1 MMKRIFLTVVFTL
14 SVICHVF
21 AIDIDEARELLLTER
36 GGDILYLSRIILGIQ
51 GEDSWIA
58 YRNDHL
64 TWIYNVNDVKD
75 VKKVDGISTAEIS
88 ILRYVDS
95 SWNSNIALEYNIM
108 QNIPGTW
115 IKNTTIKFGDYNNDG
130 KDEIFNLYDSHNFC
144 TIMEYDNDK
153 GKMVLTFSCRF
164 DITSS
169 IEPAPVMFANYKE
182 KDGILVHVKDH
193 LAERYAWWFFIW
205 NEKNYEYEIIAEFWA
220 DEIDFSQFAIFKA
233 EENKKEELE
242 ETYQP
247 VLETQKKDDLEVT
260 DEFAETQT
268 VQKAAFTA
276 GLGFYIG
283 IGSIFVIAAA
293 VFVLIRKRKKNI

>member
-1 MMKRIFLTVVFTL
+1 MKRILFLFIL
-14 SVICHVF
+14 SFCVNYWIF
-21 AIDIDEARELLLTER
+21 AIDIDEARGLLLKER

-115 IKNTTIKFGDYNNDG
+115 IKNTTIKFGDYNGDG

-144 TIMEYDNDK
+144 TIMGYDNDK

-169 IEPAPVMFANYKE
+169 IEPAPVMFAKYKE

-220 DEIDFSQFAIFKA
+220 DEIDFSQFTIFKA

-242 ETYQP
+242 EPYQP
-247 VLETQKKDDLEVT
+247 VLETQKTDDLAAT
-260 DEFAETQT
+260 DEFAETHT
-268 VQKAAFTA
+268 VQKTAFTM

-283 IGSIFVIAAA
+283 IGGIFVIAAA
-293 VFVLIRKRKKNI
+293 AVFILIRKKKRV